1 MLAPWNTYHPFCL
14 YGLFVYGLLVILF
27 PAASCGNRP
36 SDPPGHPFVETVPA
50 EETAARPLPADAAAP
65 ERQVFRYFS
74 NEPSSLDVSV
84 ALYESLGSAFL
95 FERLCMI
102 DENEAL
108 IPGAADRWERSPDG
122 RTWTF
127 HLHPGARWSDGTP
140 VTAHDFEYTF
150 KRLLHPDSGNV
161 YAFFYYD
168 IKGARAYNQRRTGD
182 PDLLGV
188 RAVDDLTLEIETEEP
203 CAYLPYV
210 TSYTASSPVPRWQ
223 VEKYGARW
231 TETGR
236 CVSNSAFR
244 LDEWLQGKYMTFR
257 LNPYYKGNNPG
268 HLRKIV
274 RLFSGTAGTGSA
286 SGGVGLLPYEND
298 EVDLVGVGSPA
309 DLDRIRNDPELGQQ
323 LWKFN
328 GVSTVYLFFRTR
340 EPPLN
345 DVRVRQAIARA
356 IDKQTIADVLFKGA
370 VRPAYGMRPPN
381 FPGYAGEELRHLQQF
396 DPESAR
402 RLLAEAGYPGGRGF
416 PALEVWLR
424 DASPSSQSG
433 QAVQMIQEQLLEIL
447 GIRIEIRNMQA
458 NAFNRLM
465 YEWEIPIGMVSY
477 GADFSDPQSLLG
489 VPWRSQPRGFT
500 RHDWSNARYN
510 DLIDRARMETD
521 PERRMRLYE
530 EAEWILTSEVGG
542 AFLWH
547 DHRFQLRKPWLKG
560 LKRDRAGFYPF
571 WENNTVYTEMYIG
584 RERLDG

>member
-1 MLAPWNTYHPFCL
+1 MRIQLSTNLLFLLNGFVALMLTT
-14 YGLFVYGLLVILF
+14 
-27 PAASCGNRP
+27 SCGGGP
-36 SDPPGHPFVETVPA
+36 SDLPGHPFVQTIP
-50 EETAARPLPADAAAP
+50 EEEAAARPLPADAASP

-102 DENEAL
+102 DENEEL

-122 RTWTF
+122 KTWTF
-127 HLHPGARWSDGTP
+127 HLHPEARWSDGTP
-140 VTAHDFEYTF
+140 VTAHDFEYTY

-168 IKGARAYNQRRTGD
+168 IKGARAYNQRQIDD

-188 RAVDDLTLEIETEEP
+188 RAIDDLTFEIETEEP
-203 CAYLPYV
+203 CAYMPYV

-223 VEKYGARW
+223 LEKYGNRW
-231 TETGR
+231 TEAGR

-244 LDEWLQGKYMTFR
+244 LDEWVQGKYMTFR
-257 LNPYYKGNNPG
+257 LNPHYKGNNPG
-268 HLRKIV
+268 HFRKIV
-274 RLFSGTAGTGSA
+274 RLFSGMAGTGSA
-286 SGGVGLLPYEND
+286 SGGMGLLPFEND

-309 DLDRIRNDPELGQQ
+309 DLDRIRKDSELSNQ

-340 EPPLN
+340 EPPLD
-345 DVRVRQAIARA
+345 DVRVRQAIAKA
-356 IDKQTIADVLFKGA
+356 IDKQTIADVLFKGT

-381 FPGYAGEELRHLQQF
+381 FQGYTGEKLRHLQQF
-396 DPESAR
+396 DPEAAR
-402 RLLAEAGYPGGRGF
+402 RLMAESGYPGGKGF
-416 PALEVWLR
+416 PAIEIWLR
-424 DASPSSQSG
+424 DAPPSSQIG
-433 QAVQMIQEQLLEIL
+433 QAVQLIQEQLRDIL
-447 GIRIEIRNMQA
+447 GIQIEIRNMQA
-458 NAFNRLM
+458 NAYNRLM
-465 YEWEIPIGMVSY
+465 YEWKIPIGMVGY

-500 RHDWSNARYN
+500 RHDWDNARFN
-510 DLIDRARMETD
+510 DLIDRARGEID
-521 PERRMRLYE
+521 RHRRMQFYE
-530 EAEWILTSEVGG
+530 EAEEILTSDVGG

-560 LKRDRAGFYPF
+560 LKQDRAGYYPF

-584 RERLDG
+584 KERLDG

>member
-1 MLAPWNTYHPFCL
+1 MIARRRPCLPFCL
-14 YGLFVYGLLVILF
+14 IGLFALWLNL
-27 PAASCGNRP
+27 ACGDDP
-36 SDPPGHPFVETVPA
+36 SDLSSRSYVETIPS
-50 EETAARPLPADAAAP
+50 EEAAARPLPADAAPP
-65 ERQVFRYFS
+65 ERQVYRYFS

-102 DENEAL
+102 DENEEL
-108 IPGAADRWERSPDG
+108 TPGAADRWERSSDG

-168 IKGARAYNQRRTGD
+168 IKGARAYNQRMSND

-188 RAVDDLTLEIETEEP
+188 RAIDDLTFEIETEEP
-203 CAYLPYV
+203 CAYMPYV

-231 TETGR
+231 TEAGR
-236 CVSNSAFR
+236 CVSNSAYR
-244 LDEWLQGKYMTFR
+244 LDEWVQGKYMTFR
-257 LNPYYKGNNPG
+257 LNPYYRGNHPG
-268 HLRKIV
+268 HFRKIV
-274 RLFSGTAGTGSA
+274 RLFSGMAGTGSA

-309 DLDRIRNDPELGQQ
+309 DLDRIRNDSELGGQ

-345 DVRVRQAIARA
+345 DVRVRKAIAMA
-356 IDKQTIADVLFKGA
+356 IDKQTIAEVLFKGA

-381 FPGYAGEELRHLQQF
+381 FPGYAGEKFRQLQRF
-396 DPESAR
+396 DPETAQ
-402 RLLAEAGYPGGRGF
+402 RLLAEAGFPGGKGF
-416 PALEVWLR
+416 PAIEIWLR
-424 DASPSSQSG
+424 DAPPSSQSG
-433 QAVQMIQEQLLEIL
+433 QAAQMIQEQLHEIL
-447 GIRIEIRNMQA
+447 GIRLEILNMQA
-458 NAFNRLM
+458 NAFNQLM
-465 YEWEIPIGMVSY
+465 YEWKIPIGMVGY

-500 RHDWSNARYN
+500 RHDWDNARFN
-510 DLIDRARMETD
+510 DLIDRARVEVD
-521 PERRMRLYE
+521 RDRRMQLYE
-530 EAEWILTSEVGG
+530 EAERILTSDVGG

-547 DHRFQLRKPWLKG
+547 DLRFQLRKPWLKG

-584 RERLDG
+584 NERIDG